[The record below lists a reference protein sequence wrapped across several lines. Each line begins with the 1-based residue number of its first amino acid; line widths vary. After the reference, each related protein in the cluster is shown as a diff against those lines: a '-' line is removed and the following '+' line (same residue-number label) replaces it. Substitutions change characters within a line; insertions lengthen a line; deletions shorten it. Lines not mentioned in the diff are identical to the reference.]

1 MGTVEAGQSTAERIV
16 AELDARH
23 VKVTPQA
30 FELWYEYLVGTD
42 PSLKRAVN
50 ARLDGGALDDA
61 AVSELHEF
69 HLRGGQTQ
77 RLAERSSHAIM
88 MEIDGVADLIRL
100 TLGTSSKYGAT
111 LSSLLGDMVAVNDAD
126 ALRQVIT
133 TLVHATEDARASN
146 EMAETRLQAAHA
158 EVEELRTVLETV
170 RQETLQDPLTGVSNR
185 KHFAQ
190 AMAQALESF
199 QQSGTSFC
207 LLMID
212 IDHFKQFND
221 QHGHLIGD
229 KVLRVVAQALRERF
243 RGRGVVARYGGEEFG
258 VILHDADLMAGW
270 VQAEGARQIINTRE
284 LVKRSTGE
292 KLGRITVSIGVGL
305 SHRHDT
311 ATSLIGRADGALLRA
326 KQSGRNRTVT
336 EDESLASDAA

>member
-1 MGTVEAGQSTAERIV
+1 MGTIEAGRSTAERIV
-16 AELDARH
+16 AELDARQ
-23 VKVTPQA
+23 VQVTPQA
-30 FELWYEYLVGTD
+30 FELWHEYLLGTD
-42 PSLKRAVN
+42 QILKNAVN
-50 ARLDGGALDDA
+50 AKIEERTFDDA
-61 AVSELHEF
+61 AVADLHEL
-69 HLRGGQTQ
+69 HLRGGQIQ
-77 RLAERSSHAIM
+77 RLAERSSRAIM
-88 MEIDGVADLIRL
+88 MEIDSVADLIRM

-126 ALRQVIT
+126 TLRQVIA
-133 TLVHATEDARASN
+133 TLVQATEDARMSN
-146 EMAETRLQAAHA
+146 EVAEARLQAAHA
-158 EVEELRTVLETV
+158 EVEELRSVLETV

-185 KHFAQ
+185 KHFGQ
-190 AMAQALESF
+190 AMTQALEGL
-199 QQSGTSFC
+199 QQSAKPFC

-212 IDHFKQFND
+212 IDHFKRFND

-243 RGRGVVARYGGEEFG
+243 RGRGVVARYGGEEFA

-270 VQAEGARQIINTRE
+270 VQAEGARQTINTRE

-311 ATSLIGRADGALLRA
+311 AISLIARADGALLRA